1 MGEDNYNLSQADL
14 RIISGPQGSG
24 KSTVCT
30 ALVVD
35 DCYTNMTGIVN
46 TKTGEYRKARALNEE
61 EVLSLE
67 SKGIVYNIL
76 KHIRVYSNS
85 DNSSRIVVKPEGW
98 VIESPIR
105 VFSNYHFYGIRYK
118 YIGVEDIIES
128 INDDR
133 LTDGWCAIDES
144 TFVDRQD
151 SMSTI
156 VKMVSKFMAQ
166 ARRRML
172 HVVIVAQE
180 SSMIA
185 TRLIMFSTTRVEC
198 SYDEDTYTIEYEV
211 SNNSKVMQSAS
222 LYAPNY
228 WKFFKTREIV
238 KQPQYKVDKI
248 LTEMYKPSKR

>member
-1 MGEDNYNLSQADL
+1 MAEENYNLSQADL
-14 RIISGPQGSG
+14 RIISGSQGSG
-24 KSTVCT
+24 KSTICT

-35 DCYTNMTGIVN
+35 DCYAHMTRIVN

-61 EVLSLE
+61 EIQSLE
-67 SKGIVYNIL
+67 SKGIIYNIL
-76 KHIRVYSNS
+76 KHIRVYSNV
-85 DNSSRIVVKPEGW
+85 DNSSRIIVKPDGW

-105 VFSNYHFYGIRYK
+105 VFSNYHLYGIRYK

-128 INDDR
+128 INDDTI
-133 LTDGWCAIDES
+133 TDGWCCIDES

-198 SYDEDTYTIEYEV
+198 SYDEDTYTIDYEV
-211 SNNSKVMQSAS
+211 SANSKVMQSS
-222 LYAPNY
+222 TLYAPNY

-238 KQPQYKVDKI
+238 KQPQFKVDKI